1 MPRGST
7 SSSLASTSRI
17 ATCGGRFQVSING
30 RFGCPPRVA
39 ARRRSRSP
47 ARAGGW
53 TSQLLLPSRRVMA
66 QTQFSAITRFQL
78 VQMWSTIFKSFIL
91 HGAFKTHSV
100 SRTAPD
106 FGCRRRDVQ
115 SEDSLSRSRGRPQ
128 GRIAPSASY
137 PSRQCSRKPERL
149 AGSES
154 DGLASSGSKPPAS
167 NEGNSP
173 RGSFPHVQSCA
184 RER

>member
-1 MPRGST
+1 
-7 SSSLASTSRI
+7 
-17 ATCGGRFQVSING
+17 
-30 RFGCPPRVA
+30 
-39 ARRRSRSP
+39 
-47 ARAGGW
+47 
-53 TSQLLLPSRRVMA
+53 MA

-106 FGCRRRDVQ
+106 
-115 SEDSLSRSRGRPQ
+115 
-128 GRIAPSASY
+128 
-137 PSRQCSRKPERL
+137 
-149 AGSES
+149 
-154 DGLASSGSKPPAS
+154 
-167 NEGNSP
+167 EGNSP